1 MCLSNEATTR
11 DILKYFLSQNLRFKS
26 NNEKK
31 IMKITTFIEIFLKS
45 LKVGSKSKY
54 HTLVFIRKNNLLKFT
69 NEGTTKEHIV
79 DTKL

>member
-11 DILKYFLSQNLRFKS
+11 DILKYFLSQILRFMS
-26 NNEKK
+26 NHEKK

-45 LKVGSKSKY
+45 LNVGSKSKY